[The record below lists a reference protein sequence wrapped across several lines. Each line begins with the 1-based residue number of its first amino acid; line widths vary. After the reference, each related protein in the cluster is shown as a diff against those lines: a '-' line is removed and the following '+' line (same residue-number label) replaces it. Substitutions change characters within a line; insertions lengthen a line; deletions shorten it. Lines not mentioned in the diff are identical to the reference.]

1 MILKFL
7 WGILWRTLAFFAVV
21 GAGLWWANR
30 GSDWSGQTLIDA
42 GDSKING
49 KAGLVIVALAQPEQ
63 FDPKFFD
70 NFLEKLFNQVI
81 PWPIN
86 VLVGGDNG
94 IALADPDHAYAPEKF
109 EPKRL
114 ADIWG
119 READIDGIPWIEK
132 YRRGQIRWEKPS
144 ATTPKDIGYFLYPA
158 RKQGMRTVTAKTCL
172 KARYIYYAR
181 LPGGVLPH
189 YRQTL
194 DMAEA
199 ALALAKSRTPIVAGA
214 VVDAFDPYA
223 KEQAVLRVLDSGI
236 DTLILASAQPIY
248 SQFEEL
254 DGSYVAVQKI
264 VKQWEKA
271 HAGKKIKI
279 VIPPYLA
286 SQASF
291 DALILERLAA
301 AVPLASAPG
310 QSAMGIM
317 TLHGLPVSLVGKDSW
332 SARVLDVTARLKPK
346 IEALIKAKGYA
357 RVEVAHGSEAFADA
371 VEDKSNQI
379 VSVNELFAT
388 ARKRGDAVAVAVPLE
403 FLAENTDSLFGH
415 AAFMFDGLPGYTDY
429 QAPPANTRWST
440 PYVRQFSNG
449 KTRMIYAGAPGLSGS
464 AKASEAIASAVASLF
479 RVK

>member
-7 WGILWRTLAFFAVV
+7 WGIVWRTLAFTAVV

-30 GSDWSGQTLIDA
+30 GSDWNGQALIDA
-42 GDSKING
+42 GDTKIEG
-49 KAGLVIVALAQPEQ
+49 KAGLIVVALAQPET

-86 VLVGGDNG
+86 VLAGGDNG

-144 ATTPKDIGYFLYPA
+144 ATTPNDIGYFLYPA

-181 LPGGVLPH
+181 LPGGILPH

-194 DMAEA
+194 DVAEA
-199 ALALAKSRTPIVAGA
+199 AVALAKSRTPIIAGA
-214 VVDAFDPYA
+214 VADAFDPYA
-223 KEQAVLRVLDSGI
+223 KEQAILRVLDSGI
-236 DTLILASAQPIY
+236 DTLILASVQPIY

-254 DGSYVAVQKI
+254 GGSFVAVHKI
-264 VKQWEKA
+264 VNQWEKA

-286 SQASF
+286 SQASY
-291 DALILERLAA
+291 DALILERLT
-301 AVPLASAPG
+301 AVIPPAGAPG

-317 TLHGLPVSLVGKDSW
+317 TLHGLPGSLVGKDSW
-332 SARVLDVTARLKPK
+332 SARVADVTARLTPK
-346 IEALIKAKGYA
+346 FEAAIKAKGYA
-357 RVEVAHGSEAFADA
+357 RVEVTHGSEAFADA
-371 VEDKSNQI
+371 VEDKDNQI
-379 VSVNELFAT
+379 VSVNELFVKS
-388 ARKRGDAVAVAVPLE
+388 RKQGDTVAIAVPLE

-415 AAFMFDGLPGYTDY
+415 AAFMFDGLPGYRVY
-429 QAPPANTRWST
+429 QAPPANTSWKT
-440 PYVRQFSNG
+440 PYVREFTDG
-449 KTRMIYAGAPGLSGS
+449 KTRIIYAGAPGLSGG
-464 AKASEAIASAVASLF
+464 AKASEAIASAVSGLF
-479 RVK
+479 R